1 MRRALAAVAV
11 YCISQT
17 AVECWHE
24 HFNRYAGENPHQG
37 YPHPA
42 TYTNGPHVGHAV
54 SQDSTLLYPGS
65 EWYGVQQEAMTEGSG
80 MPQYSPHHN
89 HGAPSRGYN
98 AHQQVSPW
106 GSLLRL
112 AKVLQHSAP
121 QQRTAFLRHFCFSVA
136 RLRTP
141 FVGLRGNRGTG
152 STASKGDRRGAGSGK
167 FERISEADIT
177 VLATKLSG
185 VVGAAEGA
193 PESSRV
199 LAERMLLPFARLAE
213 EGEQF
218 LYDVARQGDA
228 TLMVAALSRVVP
240 PVMKGLSYLEAPQ
253 SQGASGVLEPVR
265 VSLVER
271 ARELDRALLAAQN
284 DPQLA
289 RKFYRDATEEEL
301 QREKD
306 LAAVEGSSHQSRHI
320 PSVIGD
326 GAPLND
332 NDNFHRVGK
341 RIATILF
348 LCLVFFTAHNAMSRF
363 LPSFD
368 SRGQAHPGRGP
379 MGGDFEAERLSREVE
394 AGQKEAFR
402 RHEEWL
408 RRQQGMAQDVF
419 NIPNGPVHH
428 DSVYPG
434 FSPGAFPPGPYAPN
448 QPPSAPQNTPNGPYG
463 DSSRVTPS
471 APPMP
476 PGGFSDKS
484 SPPPSYAEVMGLS

>member
-1 MRRALAAVAV
+1 MRWALVVVAV
-11 YCISQT
+11 NCISQT

-24 HFNRYAGENPHQG
+24 HFNRYAGEGQHQG

-42 TYTNGPHVGHAV
+42 TYTRGPHVGHTGPP
-54 SQDSTLLYPGS
+54 DSTLLYPGS
-65 EWYGVQQEAMTEGSG
+65 EWYGVQQEAMTEGSS
-80 MPQYSPHHN
+80 MPQYPLHHH

-98 AHQQVSPW
+98 ARQQVSPW

-121 QQRTAFLRHFCFSVA
+121 QQRTAFLRQFCFSVV

-141 FVGLRGNRGTG
+141 FVGLGGNRGTG
-152 STASKGDRRGAGSGK
+152 STASKENRRGSESGS
-167 FERISEADIT
+167 FEKISDADIT

-193 PESSRV
+193 PESSRM
-199 LAERMLLPFARLAE
+199 LAERMLLPFGRLVE

-218 LYDVARQGDA
+218 LFDVARQGDA
-228 TLMVAALSRVVP
+228 TLMISALSQVVP

-265 VSLVER
+265 DSLLRR
-271 ARELDRALLAAQN
+271 ARELDRALLAAQG
-284 DPQLA
+284 DPQLVS
-289 RKFYRDATEEEL
+289 KFYRDATEEEL
-301 QREKD
+301 QREKN

-320 PSVIGD
+320 PPVIGE
-326 GAPLND
+326 GAPLNKK
-332 NDNFHRVGK
+332 NNFHKVGK
-341 RIATILF
+341 RIATIMF
-348 LCLVFFTAHNAMSRF
+348 LCLAFFTAHSAMSRL

-368 SRGQAHPGRGP
+368 ARGQSRSGAGR
-379 MGGDFEAERLSREVE
+379 MGGDFDMERLSREVE
-394 AGQKEAFR
+394 AEQQEAFR
-402 RHEEWL
+402 RHEEWF
-408 RRQQGMAQDVF
+408 RRQQAMAQAAF
-419 NIPNGPVHH
+419 NTPNGSVHH
-428 DSVYPG
+428 DSAYPG
-434 FSPGAFPPGPYAPN
+434 FSPGTYPAGPYASN

-463 DSSRVTPS
+463 DPSRVTPS

-484 SPPPSYAEVMGLS
+484 SPPPSYAEAMGLS